1 MDNVINFARKI
12 DGNKT
17 DKLIEYI
24 ENAKDISDKKLL
36 LAKPSVWYHGTFCC
50 QLNTNYAKEK
60 LL

>member
-1 MDNVINFARKI
+1 MDNAINFARKI
-12 DGNKT
+12 DNNKT

-36 LAKPSVWYHGTFCC
+36 LAKSLVLYPGTSCC